1 MSTRISLLYL
11 DLPDGASLHI
21 YQEAFTQEVWIEET
35 RLLCT
40 VKQWNAI
47 DKDQGRRLDFHG
59 EPLPEDAP

>member
-40 VKQWNAI
+40 VKQWNATE
-47 DKDQGRRLDFHG
+47 KDQGKRLNFEG
-59 EPLPEDAP
+59 EPLTGDDP